1 MREKRKAL
9 EAKQLTDIKEDWKNG
24 ETWLEQEEMRERVII
39 LYPILKE
46 RNREERMK
54 GGSSREKV
62 LRIDRNVGSKEKD
75 KRMERG
81 GKHRQTI
88 S

>member
-9 EAKQLTDIKEDWKNG
+9 EAKQLTDIKEHWKNG